1 MICRVEINNMASFED
16 IAKKAFYL
24 GVGFASYAQEKANDN
39 FKDLREQA
47 QKAADEMVERGKL
60 STEEARKFVD
70 DMVEQAQ
77 QGSVPGTENN
87 SNSRE
92 PRRIEIVDEDE
103 SPQPTPTTKSESK
116 ASAKV
121 NNINNG
127 SEDLRQQVQSLQE
140 ELRRLKKEM

>member
-1 MICRVEINNMASFED
+1 MAGFED

-39 FKDLREQA
+39 FKDLRIQA
-47 QKAADEMVERGKL
+47 QKVADEMVERGKL

-70 DMVEQAQ
+70 DLVEQAQ
-77 QGSVPGTENN
+77 QGTVPAGKNKSE
-87 SNSRE
+87 SRE

-103 SPQPTPTTKSESK
+103 PHPKPASEPK
-116 ASAKV
+116 ASAKPS
-121 NNINNG
+121 N

-140 ELRRLKKEM
+140 ELRRLKEEM